1 MTIWL
6 NRNKS
11 AIGSVLASCPH
22 KSCMREMIAHF
33 RRQKDTAPTQKQM
46 IEWIQTKDRDTRKSL
61 QDSRLGI
68 ERASNDLVCDAG
80 HLIDTFRQFL
90 QRMVTV
96 VQKSH
101 LSIL

>member
-1 MTIWL
+1 
-6 NRNKS
+6 
-11 AIGSVLASCPH
+11 
-22 KSCMREMIAHF
+22 MREMIAHF